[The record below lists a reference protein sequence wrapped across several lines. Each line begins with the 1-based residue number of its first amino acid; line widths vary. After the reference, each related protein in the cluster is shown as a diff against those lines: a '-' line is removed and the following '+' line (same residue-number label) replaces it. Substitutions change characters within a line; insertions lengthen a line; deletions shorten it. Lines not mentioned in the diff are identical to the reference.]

1 MPRRF
6 SSHIIILLTVFLA
19 GCAAAGSSPV
29 LPAPQVW
36 VISGAAVTASIIPPP
51 PQATATAPPPPS
63 SLVDLAIQVYGDR
76 LIQHIGI
83 PALGIYSPV
92 VPVGWQ
98 ADAASAT
105 GTDVAGWDS
114 PGAAVGWVLTS
125 ALPDQPGNIILY
137 GHNNMYGAVFK
148 NLGSLNESD
157 TIFLETGERT
167 WEYRIGGL
175 ELLPLTGAGPDKLTT
190 YQAYLQPTTTPRLTV
205 ISCWPPES
213 NTHRVVVIA
222 YPVQIP

>member
-6 SSHIIILLTVFLA
+6 CSHIIILLTVFLA
-19 GCAAAGSSPV
+19 GCAAAGSSPA

-36 VISGAAVTASIIPPP
+36 VISGAAITASTIPAP
-51 PQATATAPPPPS
+51 PQVTATAPPPPS
-63 SLVDLAIQVYGDR
+63 SLVDLAVQVYGDR

-92 VPVGWQ
+92 VP
-98 ADAASAT
+98 
-105 GTDVAGWDS
+105 
-114 PGAAVGWVLTS
+114 VGWVLTS

-148 NLGSLNESD
+148 NLGSLNKSD
-157 TIFLETGERT
+157 SIFLETGERT
-167 WEYRIGGL
+167 WEYRIGKL
-175 ELLPLTGAGPDKLTT
+175 ELLPLTGAGPDELTA

>member
-19 GCAAAGSSPV
+19 GCVAAGSSPV
-29 LPAPQVW
+29 PPAPQVW
-36 VISGAAVTASIIPPP
+36 VTPGVA
-51 PQATATAPPPPS
+51 ATALTFPPAPKETPTSLPPPS
-63 SLVDLAIQVYGDR
+63 SPADLAFQVYGDR

-98 ADAASAT
+98 VDTASST
-105 GTDVAGWDS
+105 GVAGWDS